1 MSFSMRARALRAL
14 LLATLTGLTL
24 STAAAAT
31 EVDFLEPAQ
40 AFRGEA
46 RLLDARLIEVRLNVA
61 PGYHLYRERMSVE
74 LDGAGAQL
82 GTVELP
88 VGKVAFDET
97 FQKNVEV
104 LQGSVLIRVPVQS
117 AAADFRVR
125 VNYQGCADKGLCYS
139 PQTSLVTAGVS
150 VATVIAL
157 GLAPVLLLVGGSV
170 QRRRAPT
177 LIQVVTVTTALVGL
191 CLVSIAGGS
200 GDSAPHAAL
209 GILAAF
215 GSGTAYA
222 LSTHVGAPLSREHD
236 ALAVT
241 TATMSV
247 AAAVLI
253 PGGLVVAYLRD
264 EPMTT
269 TDGESWLLLVYLGVV
284 TMAFAYVLLYA
295 GLRST
300 TSGSA
305 VVATLLEPVTA
316 VLIAVLL
323 LGERPTAAVVVG
335 TLLILAAIA
344 TLGREVEQEPQ
355 PQ

>member
-1 MSFSMRARALRAL
+1 MTATASPQIATAHPWRGL
-14 LLATLTGLTL
+14 LLVSGAGVVWGTIGPAVQLAHESSGLSPWAISAWRAVAAVLVLLAASLATRRLGTSLALARRHWRRVIVTGLG
-24 STAAAAT
+24 TAT
-31 EVDFLEPAQ
+31 FM
-40 AFRGEA
+40 
-46 RLLDARLIEVRLNVA
+46 LLFFVA
-61 PGYHLYRERMSVE
+61 V
-74 LDGAGAQL
+74 
-82 GTVELP
+82 
-88 VGKVAFDET
+88 VA
-97 FQKNVEV
+97 
-104 LQGSVLIRVPVQS
+104 
-117 AAADFRVR
+117 
-125 VNYQGCADKGLCYS
+125 
-139 PQTSLVTAGVS
+139 AGVS

-157 GLAPVLLLVGGSV
+157 GVAPVLLLVVGSV
-170 QRRRAPT
+170 RRRRPPSAV
-177 LIQVVTVTTALVGL
+177 QVATVTTALVGL
-191 CLVSIAGGS
+191 FLVSVVGG
-200 GDSAPHAAL
+200 GGGEVPNAAL

-222 LSTHVGAPLSREHD
+222 VSTHVGAPLSRTHD

-241 TATMSV
+241 TATMVV
-247 AAAVLI
+247 AAAVLV
-253 PGGLVVAYLRD
+253 PGGLIAAYLRE

-269 TDGESWLLLVYLGVV
+269 ADAGSWLLLVYLGAV

-300 TSGSA
+300 SSGSA

-344 TLGREVEQEPQ
+344 TLGRQVDEPQ